1 MSKKHKGLL
10 NKIKNR
16 ISAFIQHFNY
26 KKKYK
31 DALKTITKLE
41 DDKDALLIENDN
53 LKFQIDR
60 DDKLTRIKYLEERLE
75 EKFVVI
81 RDLRSELKEKNKII
95 DKLNK

>member
-1 MSKKHKGLL
+1 MSKKTKGLL

-16 ISAFIQHFNY
+16 INAFTQHFNY

-75 EKFVVI
+75 EKFGVI